1 MCALAPKVH
10 ALPMSTPPSK
20 RRELIGVVHLLPL
33 PGSPGYAGDF
43 GRVLAQAEAD
53 AAALEAGGV
62 RALIVENFGD
72 RPFFKDRVPAE
83 TVASMARC
91 ALAVQRAA
99 PKARLGIN
107 VLRNDARAALG
118 LAAALG
124 ADFIR
129 INVHVGAMLT
139 DQGLIEGQAAETLR
153 ERARL
158 APGVELWCDVHVKHA
173 VPLGGEDL
181 IDAARNTAERGLADA
196 LILSGRATGSPPDPR
211 DVARVRAACPG
222 VRLLLGSGL
231 GTQNAAE
238 LLQHADGAIV
248 GTALKQGGRVERPVD
263 VERVR
268 ALQALL
274 AGL

>member
-1 MCALAPKVH
+1 MSPQAPR
-10 ALPMSTPPSK
+10 P
-20 RRELIGVVHLLPL
+20 RELIGVVHLLPL
-33 PGSPGYAGDF
+33 PGAPGFSGNLAP
-43 GRVLAQAEAD
+43 VVAQAEAD
-53 AAALEAGGV
+53 AVSLQAGGL
-62 RALIVENFGD
+62 RAAIVENFGD

-91 ALAVQRAA
+91 VLAVQRAA
-99 PKARLGIN
+99 PQLRIGIN

-124 ADFIR
+124 AQFIR
-129 INVHVGAMLT
+129 INVHVGVMLT

-196 LILSGRATGSPPDPR
+196 LILSGRATGSAPAAAEVER
-211 DVARVRAACPG
+211 LRAACPG

-231 GTQNAAE
+231 HADNAAE
-238 LLQHADGAIV
+238 LLRHADGAIV
-248 GTALKQGGRVERPVD
+248 GTALKQAGRVENPVD
-263 VERVR
+263 VQRVR
-268 ALQALL
+268 LL
-274 AGL
+274 CAVVAGL